1 MVHSK
6 PCALLYSSLFLLLLF
21 SSKIAFARLSASS
34 KSKEKTGLD
43 LLINFGSDKVT
54 RPFAGKFKLFGSSK
68 VYEPEARVLTG
79 SSDFHPLVLV
89 RVGGGFVHTPGHTP
103 GIGHDQ

>member
-6 PCALLYSSLFLLLLF
+6 PCALLYSSLFLLLLV
-21 SSKIAFARLSASS
+21 SSEIAFARLSASS
-34 KSKEKTGLD
+34 KSKDLD
-43 LLINFGSDKVT
+43 LLMNFGSDKVT

-79 SSDFHPLVLV
+79 SSDFHPLVRV
-89 RVGGGFVHTPGHTP
+89 SVGGGYGHTP
-103 GIGHDQ
+103 GINHGRQ